1 MNYFLFIMMMKE
13 MISMEA
19 KGQPGAT
26 PAVYPL
32 LSLQSSDWYCVFSD
46 SPLPP
51 HEIAKGIYIVG
62 FRSR

>member
-1 MNYFLFIMMMKE
+1 MMMKE

-19 KGQPGAT
+19 KGQLGETLA
-26 PAVYPL
+26 ANPL
-32 LSLQSSDWYCVFSD
+32 LSLQSLDQYCVFSV

-51 HEIAKGIYIVG
+51 HEIARGIYIVG